1 MSQIQLI
8 KFFVRFFEHARDA
21 PGEISIVPFP
31 STRYKSAENPKE
43 HNKNLKILVTG
54 GAGFIGSH
62 VVDRFVRDGHD
73 VVVLDNL
80 VTGSR
85 RNLNPDARFVELDI
99 RDRKG
104 VANLFATEQFDIL
117 DHHAA
122 QMDVRKSTEDPLYDA
137 EVNILGSLNLIAGA
151 TRHGVKKF
159 IYVSTGGAVYGE
171 PQRLPVEEGDAVNP
185 ECQYGISKHTVE
197 HYLYLYRL
205 LYKLNYVVLRYPN
218 VFGPRQNPSGEAGVI
233 AIFAGQMM
241 KGKTPTIFG
250 DGRQLRDYVFV
261 GDVAEANALA
271 LDHGDGVILNIG
283 SERGTSV
290 LELFDHLT
298 KLTGAK
304 DRPKFAPLRPG
315 EINKIYLSG
324 RKAKEILGWQP
335 SVSVEEGLRRTVEW
349 MQQTKRTG
357 QWR

>member
-1 MSQIQLI
+1 VPSQ
-8 KFFVRFFEHARDA
+8 
-21 PGEISIVPFP
+21 
-31 STRYKSAENPKE
+31 STQYKSAENSKE
-43 HNKNLKILVTG
+43 HNKYLKILVTG

-62 VVDRFVRDGHD
+62 VVDRFIRDGHE

-85 RNLNPDARFVELDI
+85 HNLNPSARFVELDI
-99 RDRKG
+99 RDQKG
-104 VANLFATEQFDIL
+104 TASLFAAERFDVV

-137 EVNILGSLNLIAGA
+137 EVNILGSLNLITNAA
-151 TRHGVKKF
+151 RHGVKKF
-159 IYVSTGGAVYGE
+159 IYISTGGAVYGE
-171 PQRLPVEEGDAVNP
+171 PRRLPVEEGDAINP

-233 AIFAGQMM
+233 AIFASKMM
-241 KGKTPTIFG
+241 DGETPTIFG
-250 DGRQLRDYVFV
+250 DGKQLRDYVFV
-261 GDVAEANALA
+261 TDIAEANASA
-271 LDHGDGVILNIG
+271 LDRGNGEIINIG

-290 LELFDHLT
+290 LELFEHLAQ
-298 KLTGAK
+298 LTAAK
-304 DRPKFAPLRPG
+304 SQPKFAPLRPG
-315 EINKIYLSG
+315 EICKIYLSG
-324 RKAKEILGWQP
+324 RKAREILGWAP
-335 SVSVEEGLRRTVEW
+335 AVRIDEGLRHTVEW
-349 MQQTKRTG
+349 MQQFRHTG